1 MTSAWIIQYMSL
13 VDSYLNDIDTLKLST
28 EDLKYIIDS
37 CNKVDSAA
45 VRKKEFFVRNLYTLR
60 DIWDLIADLYL
71 KIAEV
76 PTNQKT
82 PEKSPKQGEI
92 NIVANKLD
100 EIEEQL
106 EKELNGEFEDDE
118 VFEKDPNELQKSASE
133 ESVTKM
139 LLKESTNPFI
149 STERPNPFNK
159 KTSSLE
165 SQNAQQVSPEIEM
178 QRKISMQKDEE
189 SKRSSL
195 SQLITA
201 SMELLRLLPNESTEN
216 IRLLLTNKI
225 NESFLV
231 VEQHDNNVGGFK

>member
-1 MTSAWIIQYMSL
+1 MSL
-13 VDSYLNDIDTLKLST
+13 VDSYLNDIEMLKLST

-45 VRKKEFFVRNLYTLR
+45 VKKKEFFVRNLYTLR

-71 KIAEV
+71 KIVEIPNNAKITE
-76 PTNQKT
+76 T
-82 PEKSPKQGEI
+82 SPKQGEI
-92 NIVANKLD
+92 NIVANKMD

-118 VFEKDPNELQKSASE
+118 VFEKNANELHKSASE

-149 STERPNPFNK
+149 SNQRPNPFNK
-159 KTSSLE
+159 KIPSPE

-178 QRKISMQKDEE
+178 QRKISMQRDEE
-189 SKRSSL
+189 CKRSSL

-216 IRLLLTNKI
+216 IRLLLTKKI
-225 NESFLV
+225 NDSFLV
-231 VEQHDNNVGGFK
+231 VEQHNNNVGGFK